1 MTNKIHN
8 NLTIENLINTEWFD
22 DFNKEQQRIIVAGL
36 IANLDVSSYANPRF
50 NAWQME
56 QIRLGL
62 VSGLDV
68 ETYLNPNINFQEMN
82 KIRKNLEGNK

>member
-1 MTNKIHN
+1 MKNKIHN

-22 DFNKEQQRIIVAGL
+22 EFEKDQQRIIVEGL

-56 QIRLGL
+56 EIKEGL
-62 VSGLDV
+62 EDNLDV
-68 ETYLNPNINFQEMN
+68 SLFANPRFDGSQW
-82 KIRKNLEGNK
+82 KKLRTD